1 MNLTFKGFLRIYC
14 RELTGLNTDSLR
26 KLYAAVNSTAPAAA
40 EAVMVFAAVQG
51 KEQYLANISR
61 GTYFYEQYCTM
72 ANKLQK
78 YKDKDMDIEQYLA
91 SKDAPARYK
100 KVLDAYYGYKFS
112 INADRRII
120 ALMRDKILAALTA
133 SKTTIYSICKALDLN
148 KGNVY
153 AYLRKGNTSKVSK
166 QTARRIM
173 AYVQLKEY

>member
-40 EAVMVFAAVQG
+40 EAVMVFAAVQD

-78 YKDKDMDIEQYLA
+78 CKDKDIDIVQYLA
-91 SKDAPARYK
+91 SEDAPTRYK

-120 ALMRDKILAALTA
+120 ALMRDKILSALTA

-148 KGNVY
+148 EGNVY
-153 AYLRKGNTSKVSK
+153 AYLHKGDASKVSK
-166 QTARRIM
+166 QIARRIM
-173 AYVQLKEY
+173 AYV

>member
-1 MNLTFKGFLRIYC
+1 
-14 RELTGLNTDSLR
+14 
-26 KLYAAVNSTAPAAA
+26 
-40 EAVMVFAAVQG
+40 MVFAAVQD

-61 GTYFYEQYCTM
+61 GTYFHKQYCTM

-78 YKDKDMDIEQYLA
+78 CKDKDMDIEQYLA
-91 SKDAPARYK
+91 SKDAPTRYK

-153 AYLRKGNTSKVSK
+153 AYLHKGDASKVSK

-173 AYVQLKEY
+173 AYVQLKGY